1 MTGALKTKAHATL
14 MKTIKKRL
22 KTSLNQKNCRSVKG
36 LRENMECYEKDYW
49 KVHQK
54 ILNFPTECTVN
65 KTGIFDVTKTT
76 DKINK
81 FFNNI
86 GTDLGNK
93 IEIQFQMHL
102 VHLIAI

>member
-1 MTGALKTKAHATL
+1 MKKIIGKCTKKYLT
-14 MKTIKKRL
+14 
-22 KTSLNQKNCRSVKG
+22 
-36 LRENMECYEKDYW
+36 
-49 KVHQK
+49 
-54 ILNFPTECTVN
+54 FPTECTVN

-76 DKINK
+76 DEINK